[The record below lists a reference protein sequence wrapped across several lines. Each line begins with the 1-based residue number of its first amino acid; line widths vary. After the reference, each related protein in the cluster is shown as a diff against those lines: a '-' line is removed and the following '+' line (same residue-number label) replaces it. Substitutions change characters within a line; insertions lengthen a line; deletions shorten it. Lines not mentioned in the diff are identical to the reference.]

1 MENSPRNAAD
11 HDLNFRAPPP
21 SPIASHSARRS
32 SVLNDEEL
40 SEFLQTSLRVPDL
53 ILPGRIFPRETL
65 AATPPEIDLRSL
77 ISSKTDSISR
87 IRESITSIG
96 CFQLVNHGI
105 PCDLIR
111 SVAAA
116 GAGIFEL
123 PAKSKVM
130 MSRLATESRY
140 GFEEFYGEEETQ
152 ASEEFIWCGEDEG
165 LKSVMERIWSEGY
178 SNFRTC
184 ANFSQKMNGLAKEVE
199 EIAEKVLALL
209 SDNAPKL
216 NKATSLAETKAY
228 RHELVCCLYRHCQNI
243 PVSQRANYLKSDIIR
258 MLIRGSD
265 YSHALCFHICDG
277 LSEFHLY
284 TKKGWITFC
293 PKKDAIVVTAGDK
306 LQVWSGGQYK
316 NVIGRPIFKVE
327 DQDPLSMSFLYS
339 PSLIKHS
346 CKGKTEKT
354 ISLRQQ
360 VMLALLLT
368 LIYHSLVFFHVK
380 L

>member
-1 MENSPRNAAD
+1 MANSPGTTTD

-32 SVLNDEEL
+32 SVVNDEEL
-40 SEFLQTSLRVPDL
+40 SEFLQTSLRIPDL

-65 AATPPEIDLRSL
+65 AATPPEIDLQSL
-77 ISSKTDSISR
+77 TISSKTDSISK

-105 PCDLIR
+105 PRDLIR
-111 SVAAA
+111 SVSVA

-123 PAKSKVM
+123 PAKSKAMVAR
-130 MSRLATESRY
+130 STESRC
-140 GFEEFYGEEETQ
+140 GFEEFYGEEETET
-152 ASEEFIWCGEDEG
+152 SEEFIWGGEDDG

-178 SNFRTC
+178 S
-184 ANFSQKMNGLAKEVE
+184 NFSQKMNGLAKEVE
-199 EIAEKVLALL
+199 EIAEKVLVLL
-209 SDNAPKL
+209 SDNVPKL
-216 NKATSLAETKAY
+216 NKVTSLAETKAD

-284 TKKGWITFC
+284 SKKDWITFC
-293 PKKDAIVVTAGDK
+293 PNKDAIVVTTGDQ
-306 LQVWSGGQYK
+306 LQAWSGGQYR

-339 PSLIKHS
+339 PSLIRHS
-346 CKGKTEKT
+346 CKGNKEKT

-360 VMLALLLT
+360 VILALLLT
-368 LIYHSLVFFHVK
+368 LIYHTLVSFYVK

>member
-1 MENSPRNAAD
+1 MANSPGTTTD

-32 SVLNDEEL
+32 SVVNDEEL

-65 AATPPEIDLRSL
+65 AATPPEIDLQSL
-77 ISSKTDSISR
+77 TISSKTDSISK

-105 PCDLIR
+105 PRDLIR
-111 SVAAA
+111 SVSVA

-123 PAKSKVM
+123 PAKSKAMVAR
-130 MSRLATESRY
+130 STESLVRVR
-140 GFEEFYGEEETQ
+140 GV
-152 ASEEFIWCGEDEG
+152 
-165 LKSVMERIWSEGY
+165 LR
-178 SNFRTC
+178 
-184 ANFSQKMNGLAKEVE
+184 QKMNGLAKEVE
-199 EIAEKVLALL
+199 EIAEKVLVLL
-209 SDNAPKL
+209 SDNVPKL
-216 NKATSLAETKAY
+216 NKVTSLAETKAD

-284 TKKGWITFC
+284 SKKGWITFC
-293 PKKDAIVVTAGDK
+293 PNKDAIVVTTGDQ
-306 LQVWSGGQYK
+306 LQAWSGGQYR

-339 PSLIKHS
+339 PSLIRHS
-346 CKGKTEKT
+346 SKGNKEKT

-360 VMLALLLT
+360 VILALLLT
-368 LIYHSLVFFHVK
+368 LIYHTLVSFYVK